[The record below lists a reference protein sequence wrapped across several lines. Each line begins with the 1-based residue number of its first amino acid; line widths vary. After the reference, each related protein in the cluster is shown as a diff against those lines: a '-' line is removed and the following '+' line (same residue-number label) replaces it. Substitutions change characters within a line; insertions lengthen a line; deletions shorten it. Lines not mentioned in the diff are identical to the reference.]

1 MQIIGISGLPGS
13 GKSLV
18 SKMASEKGAII
29 VSMGDIIRE
38 KAKKRGESSKET
50 AQNLRAE
57 HGDFRADPV
66 NKANCDSI
74 IMLRPCNCKAKG
86 CRRI

>member
-1 MQIIGISGLPGS
+1 M
-13 GKSLV
+13 V

-57 HGDFRADPV
+57 HGDYIVSELTIKKLKNSEKKVLKPLSSLKVLEAHL
-66 NKANCDSI
+66 K
-74 IMLRPCNCKAKG
+74 
-86 CRRI
+86 